1 MPFKLIQQENSN
13 ENQARFQ
20 DVKKDIKLKNDI
32 IVMEEEKQSQFM
44 ELETQASFTED
55 PQYVN
60 AYSEDI
66 FNYLRR
72 KEKNEDEMHNYDY
85 LRNM

>member
-1 MPFKLIQQENSN
+1 
-13 ENQARFQ
+13 
-20 DVKKDIKLKNDI
+20 
-32 IVMEEEKQSQFM
+32 MEEEKQSQFM